1 MAAYVERYIDSVLDD
16 VFPELA
22 AVMLTGPRACGKTT
36 TAARRASSILR
47 LDDEQRARAFA
58 AAPDAMLAVQD
69 FPTLVDEWQEVPE
82 SLAAIKR
89 AVDSGSGG
97 GRFLITGSVRARR
110 TGAVWPGTGR
120 VVPFRMHSLARGEIE
135 ASPDATNLLPRLF
148 ADEDPLPAT
157 LRSAPTV
164 VDYVEYS
171 IQGGFPEAFHLTE
184 RARGAW
190 YPGYVDQLVHRDVA
204 DLAEVRSP
212 DRLAAL
218 LHAVALSTAGVPQA
232 KTLTEAAGV
241 DGRTASTYLDLL
253 DDLRIIERVPA
264 WSSNR
269 LKRLVRAPKLYLA
282 DTGLATGLLRVDKNA
297 ILASGDLLGRI
308 IDTFVAAQILPLV
321 ALSHPRIDAFH
332 LRDSNG
338 HHEIDLLLEGPGGTV
353 VGIEIKAANAVKPQ
367 AARHLEWLRD
377 SLGQSFKRGVIF
389 HTGDST
395 YPLGDRIWAMPIASI
410 WR

>member
-1 MAAYVERYIDSVLDD
+1 VADYVERYIDTVLDE
-16 VFPELA
+16 VFPDLA

-36 TAARRASSILR
+36 TAARRAASILR
-47 LDDEQRARAFA
+47 LDDEQRAQAFA
-58 AAPDAMLAVQD
+58 AAPDALLAAQD
-69 FPTLVDEWQEVPE
+69 LPTLVDEWQEVPA
-82 SLAAIKR
+82 SLGAIKR

-110 TGAVWPGTGR
+110 TEAVWPGTGR

-135 ASPDATNLLPRLF
+135 ASPDAADFLQRLF
-148 ADEDPLPAT
+148 SDEDPLPT
-157 LRSAPTV
+157 IRRSAPTV
-164 VDYVEYS
+164 VDYVEHAV
-171 IQGGFPEAFHLTE
+171 QGGFPETLGLSE
-184 RARGAW
+184 RARDSW

-204 DLAEVRSP
+204 ALADVRSP

-218 LHAVALSTAGVPQA
+218 LHAVALSTAGVPQT
-232 KTLTEAAGV
+232 KTLTEAVGI
-241 DGRTASTYLDLL
+241 DSRTVNAYLDLL

-269 LKRLVRAPKLYLA
+269 LKRLVRAPKLYVA
-282 DTGLATGLLRVDKNA
+282 DTGLATSLLRADKTA
-297 ILASGDLLGRI
+297 IVSSGDLLGRI

-321 ALSHPRIDAFH
+321 ALSHPRIEAFH

-338 HHEIDLLLEGPGGTV
+338 SHEIDLLLEGPGGAV

-377 SLGQSFKRGVIF
+377 SLGNSFKRGIVF
-389 HTGDST
+389 HTGDTT
-395 YPLGDRIWAMPIASI
+395 YPMGDRIWAMPIAAI

>member
-1 MAAYVERYIDSVLDD
+1 MADYVERYIDTVLDD

-47 LDDEQRARAFA
+47 LDDEQRAQAFA
-58 AAPDAMLAVQD
+58 AAPDALLAAQD
-69 FPTLVDEWQEVPE
+69 LPTLVDEWQEVPA

-89 AVDSGSGG
+89 AIDSGSGG

-110 TGAVWPGTGR
+110 TEAVWPGTGR

-135 ASPDATNLLPRLF
+135 ASPDAADFLGRLF
-148 ADEDPLPAT
+148 SDEDPLPAT

-164 VDYVEYS
+164 VDYVELA
-171 IQGGFPEAFHLTE
+171 IQGGFPEALHLTE

-190 YPGYVDQLVHRDVA
+190 YPGYVDQLVYRDVSA
-204 DLAEVRSP
+204 LAEVRSP

-218 LHAVALSTAGVPQA
+218 LHAVALSTGGVPQN
-232 KTLTEAAGV
+232 KTLTEAAGI
-241 DGRTASTYLDLL
+241 DSRTVHTYLDLL

-269 LKRLVRAPKLYLA
+269 LKRLVRAPKLYVA
-282 DTGLATGLLRVDKNA
+282 DTGLATSLLRADKNA
-297 ILASGDLLGRI
+297 ILSSGDLLGRI

-321 ALSHPRIDAFH
+321 ALSHPQVDAFH

-338 HHEIDLLLEGPGGTV
+338 SHEVDLLLEGPGGAV
-353 VGIEIKAANAVKPQ
+353 VGIEIKVANAVKPQ
-367 AARHLEWLRD
+367 AARHLEWLRG
-377 SLGQSFKRGVIF
+377 SLGSSFKRGVIF

-395 YPLGDRIWAMPIASI
+395 YPLGDRIWAMPIAAI

>member
-1 MAAYVERYIDSVLDD
+1 MAAYVERYVDSLLDD

-58 AAPDAMLAVQD
+58 AAPDALLAAQD
-69 FPTLVDEWQEVPE
+69 LPTLIDEWQEVPE

-120 VVPFRMHSLARGEIE
+120 VIPFRMHSLARGEIE
-135 ASPDATNLLPRLF
+135 ASPNAANFLQRLF
-148 ADEDPLPAT
+148 GDEDPSPAT
-157 LRSAPTV
+157 LRSAPTI
-164 VDYVEYS
+164 VDYITYA
-171 IQGGFPEAFHLTE
+171 IQGGFPEAFRLTE
-184 RARGAW
+184 RARDAW

-204 DLAEVRSP
+204 ALADVRSP
-212 DRLAAL
+212 DRLSAL
-218 LHAVALSTAGVPQA
+218 LHAVALSTAGVPQNR
-232 KTLTEAAGV
+232 TLTEAAGI
-241 DGRTASTYLDLL
+241 DGRTVNVYLDLL

-269 LKRLVRAPKLYLA
+269 LKRLVRTPKLYVA
-282 DTGLATGLLRVDKNA
+282 DTGLATSLIRADKST
-297 ILASGDLLGRI
+297 ILSSGDLLGRA

-321 ALSHPRIDAFH
+321 ALSHPRVDAFH
-332 LRDSNG
+332 LRDSDG
-338 HHEIDLLLEGPGGTV
+338 RHEIDLLLEGRGGTV

-377 SLGQSFKRGVIF
+377 SLGSSFKRGVVF
-389 HTGDST
+389 HTGDTT
-395 YPLGDRIWAMPIASI
+395 YPMGDRIWAMPIASI
-410 WR
+410 WH